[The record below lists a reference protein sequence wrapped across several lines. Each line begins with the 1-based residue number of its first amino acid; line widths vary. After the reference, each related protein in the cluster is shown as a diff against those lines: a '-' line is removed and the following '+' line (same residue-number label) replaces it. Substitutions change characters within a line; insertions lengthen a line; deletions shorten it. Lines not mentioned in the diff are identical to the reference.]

1 MLDRPGRR
9 VFYDSNVILYG
20 VSTDAERVLRVRDLL
35 ALRGTVSVQVLNEL
49 ANVGRRKMA
58 MSWDE
63 IDEMI
68 RPLRSS
74 LEIVPVTETTHELGV
89 KLARRHRLAVYD
101 GMIVAAALLADCDV
115 LYSEDLHSGLL
126 VDGRLRIVNP
136 FRR

>member
-126 VDGRLRIVNP
+126 VDGRLRIANP

>member
-1 MLDRPGRR
+1 MLDRSGRR

-49 ANVGRRKMA
+49 VNVGRRKMA

>member
-49 ANVGRRKMA
+49 VNVGRRKMA

-126 VDGRLRIVNP
+126 VDGRLQIVNP

>member
-49 ANVGRRKMA
+49 VNVGRRKMA

>member
-1 MLDRPGRR
+1 MLDRSGRR

-49 ANVGRRKMA
+49 VNVGRRRMA

>member
-20 VSTDAERVLRVRDLL
+20 VSTDAERVLRIRDLL

>member
-20 VSTDAERVLRVRDLL
+20 VSTDAERVLMVRDLL

-49 ANVGRRKMA
+49 VNVGRRKMA

-126 VDGRLRIVNP
+126 VDGRLQIVNP